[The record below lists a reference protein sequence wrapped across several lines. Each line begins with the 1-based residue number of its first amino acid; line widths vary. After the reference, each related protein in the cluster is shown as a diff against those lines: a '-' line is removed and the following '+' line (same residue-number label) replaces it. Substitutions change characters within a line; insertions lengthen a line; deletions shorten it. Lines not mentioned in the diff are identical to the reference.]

1 MQVWGAPFSRAES
14 RRLLEGGTEG
24 DERRNRLRTSFYEDT
39 DDAVRSPEARFRSGR
54 EDGGPCGRSTRL
66 DGRRTGD
73 ARGLFWFYSFVPEA
87 MRDGLWHTDRGVPIG
102 DLE

>member
-1 MQVWGAPFSRAES
+1 VHVWDVLLSPVES
-14 RRLLEGGTEG
+14 RPPPEGGPEG
-24 DERRNRLRTSFYEDT
+24 DEKRNRLRTSFYEDT

-73 ARGLFWFYSFVPEA
+73 ARGLFWLYSFVPGA
-87 MRDGLWHTDRGVPIG
+87 MRDGLWRTDAGVPIG